1 MIYINLKDKEDYH
14 PSKFF
19 EQPTIFRPSMY
30 VILVVIPEEQKM
42 LMAKQINR
50 YHLSNATWIIVTPK
64 ECRDLCEKYDFFYEL
79 VVMQITMTGNK
90 DDIFFSPHNWEM
102 LQITHEPKEDPFDQ
116 QFVDVINRL
125 LDQVL
130 YNFPQESRQYKKRIT
145 ELLLDLISSGV
156 FQMQVDHKK
165 VLGN

>member
-1 MIYINLKDKEDYH
+1 MIYINITDKEDCH

-19 EQPTIFRPSMY
+19 EQPLIFRPSMY
-30 VILVVIPEEQKM
+30 VILVVIPEEQKI
-42 LMAKQINR
+42 LMAKQIYR
-50 YHLSNATWIIVTPK
+50 YHLDRAAWIIVTPK
-64 ECRDLCEKYDFFYEL
+64 EGRELCEKYDFFHEL

-102 LQITHEPKEDPFDQ
+102 LQITHIPQEDPFDKG
-116 QFVDVINRL
+116 FADVMNLL

-130 YNFPQESRQYKKRIT
+130 YNLPQETRQYKKRVT